1 MAEQIC
7 PACGCAV
14 SGPGHESEGKTYC
27 CEPCASTVSGSGYES
42 EGKTYC
48 CEPCASSSSCEC
60 GCCHSCEDH
69 EEHK

>member
-14 SGPGHESEGKTYC
+14 SG
-27 CEPCASTVSGSGYES
+27 SGYDS

-48 CEPCASSSSCEC
+48 CEPCASSSSSCEC
-60 GCCHSCEDH
+60 DCCHSCEDH